1 MLLYRPL
8 SDSEQINFLK
18 KTRLYIQQQKY
29 DEAVSMVLLYA
40 F

>member
-29 DEAVSMVLLYA
+29 DEAVSLVLLYA